1 MREEAPSC
9 RAQTRKR
16 RERTSTGQRNPA
28 GRRSSFFW
36 SWESPPPVAG
46 AGWAGSLAGTAQATR
61 RRSSAEAGVIETPD
75 CGGGAA
81 RYESAS
87 ATDRAVWACSSCI
100 ITPLIQIR
108 PNSRFSSN
116 PFLAPCQLTPLQ
128 SITELSLLQAIVVC
142 SQLDVF
148 DLRLAVSGNMHAGQ
162 SCFWRPGSTDTR
174 GHFIA

>member
-1 MREEAPSC
+1 MQRRMREEAPSC

-46 AGWAGSLAGTAQATR
+46 AGRAGSLAGTAQATR

-75 CGGGAA
+75 CGGAA

-87 ATDRAVWACSSCI
+87 ATHRAVCACSSSVATSWIFGMLWNTPGILPAWKVLPRPTAGCTTSPRRPTRCTKSSRDGSVCGRRHRQNAGEELLKRR
-100 ITPLIQIR
+100 ITGR
-108 PNSRFSSN
+108 
-116 PFLAPCQLTPLQ
+116 
-128 SITELSLLQAIVVC
+128 
-142 SQLDVF
+142 
-148 DLRLAVSGNMHAGQ
+148 
-162 SCFWRPGSTDTR
+162 
-174 GHFIA
+174 